1 MGGFLICESHG
12 VGGNIGVMN
21 NGCKGEEVNGGI
33 LKTKA
38 DISKDS
44 DGHIEPE
51 KVLKH
56 RRLRYKY

>member
-1 MGGFLICESHG
+1 MG
-12 VGGNIGVMN
+12 VGG
-21 NGCKGEEVNGGI
+21 EVNGGI

-51 KVLKH
+51 KGLKH
-56 RRLRYKY
+56 WRLRYKY